1 MNRISSPHLFFFV
14 LFLSVILL
22 SCNKT
27 EQQQRPNILFIMS
40 DDHGYQAISAYDGT
54 LNKTPNIDRL
64 ADEGIRFT
72 QSFVTN
78 SICAPSRA
86 VMLTGTYNNIN
97 GVINNSIV
105 FDSSQITYPKLLRQA
120 GYQTA
125 LFGKWHLKSP
135 PSGFDYWSVL
145 PGQGDYYNPDFIT
158 MGKRERKQGYVT
170 DLITDEF
177 IKWMENRNKEKPF
190 CVLLHNKA
198 PHRNWM
204 PDLKHISMFED
215 KNLPVPETFY
225 DDYKTRSAAAK
236 DQRMSIAKDM
246 YFDYDLKYTNYDN
259 MPGGRYLKG
268 AWKRI
273 HGRLDDNEMKV
284 WDSVYDI
291 RNTEFEKLSLSGK
304 KLAEWKYQR
313 YIKDY
318 LRCIA
323 SVDDNIGRVLDYL
336 DKNGLKDNTIV
347 IYTSDQGFYLGEHG
361 WFDKRFMYEESFRTP
376 LIVRYPDKIKPGI
389 DSTDLVM
396 NLDYAPTLLDFAGVP
411 VPEKMQG
418 ISMKDI
424 LENKKN
430 AQVRDA
436 IYYHYF
442 EYPNEHMVKRHYGIR
457 TDRYKLIHFYYDIDA
472 WELYDLKNDPDEL
485 NNLYNNKDYEDII
498 TGLKN
503 KLQKLREQYND
514 TDESRYLPKP
524 PLKVNNVAKGAK
536 VIYVQPYSNRYPG
549 GGDKALTDGLCAPE
563 TIVPPVDY
571 KNWQGFQGND
581 MEVIIN
587 LKKDTDISEITAG
600 FLQSQANWI
609 FLPKSVKY
617 EISTD
622 GENYDEVAFFK
633 NKNPVPQVEVR
644 KAGYSKKFDR
654 RNVRY
659 IKITAKNIGTC
670 PVWHKGNGKK
680 AWLFCDEVVIN

>member
-1 MNRISSPHLFFFV
+1 
-14 LFLSVILL
+14 
-22 SCNKT
+22 
-27 EQQQRPNILFIMS
+27 
-40 DDHGYQAISAYDGT
+40 
-54 LNKTPNIDRL
+54 
-64 ADEGIRFT
+64 
-72 QSFVTN
+72 
-78 SICAPSRA
+78 
-86 VMLTGTYNNIN
+86 
-97 GVINNSIV
+97 
-105 FDSSQITYPKLLRQA
+105 
-120 GYQTA
+120 
-125 LFGKWHLKSP
+125 
-135 PSGFDYWSVL
+135 
-145 PGQGDYYNPDFIT
+145 

-600 FLQSQANWI
+600 FLQNQANWI

>member
-1 MNRISSPHLFFFV
+1 
-14 LFLSVILL
+14 
-22 SCNKT
+22 
-27 EQQQRPNILFIMS
+27 
-40 DDHGYQAISAYDGT
+40 
-54 LNKTPNIDRL
+54 
-64 ADEGIRFT
+64 
-72 QSFVTN
+72 
-78 SICAPSRA
+78 
-86 VMLTGTYNNIN
+86 
-97 GVINNSIV
+97 
-105 FDSSQITYPKLLRQA
+105 
-120 GYQTA
+120 
-125 LFGKWHLKSP
+125 
-135 PSGFDYWSVL
+135 
-145 PGQGDYYNPDFIT
+145 
-158 MGKRERKQGYVT
+158 
-170 DLITDEF
+170 
-177 IKWMENRNKEKPF
+177 
-190 CVLLHNKA
+190 
-198 PHRNWM
+198 
-204 PDLKHISMFED
+204 
-215 KNLPVPETFY
+215 
-225 DDYKTRSAAAK
+225 
-236 DQRMSIAKDM
+236 M

-524 PLKVNNVAKGAK
+524 PLEVNNVAKGAK

-581 MEVIIN
+581 MEIIID

>member
-1 MNRISSPHLFFFV
+1 
-14 LFLSVILL
+14 
-22 SCNKT
+22 
-27 EQQQRPNILFIMS
+27 MS

-135 PSGFDYWSVL
+135 PSGFEYWSVL

-361 WFDKRFMYEESFRTP
+361 WFDKRFMYEQSFRTP

-498 TGLKN
+498 TSLKN

>member
-1 MNRISSPHLFFFV
+1 
-14 LFLSVILL
+14 
-22 SCNKT
+22 
-27 EQQQRPNILFIMS
+27 MS

-215 KNLPVPETFY
+215 ENLPIPETYY
-225 DDYKTRSAAAK
+225 DDYSTRSAAPREQK
-236 DQRMSIAKDM
+236 MSIAKDM

-361 WFDKRFMYEESFRTP
+361 WFDKRFMYEQSFRTP
-376 LIVRYPDKIKPGI
+376 LIVRYPDKIKPRV

-396 NLDYAPTLLDFAGVP
+396 NLDYAPTLLDFAGIP

-436 IYYHYF
+436 VYYHYF

-524 PLKVNNVAKGAK
+524 PLEVNNVAKGAK

-549 GGDKALTDGLCAPE
+549 RGDKALTDGLCAPE

-571 KNWQGFQGND
+571 KSWQGFQGND

-600 FLQSQANWI
+600 FLQNQSNWI
-609 FLPKSVKY
+609 FLPESVDFEVSKDGKKY
-617 EISTD
+617 EAI
-622 GENYDEVAFFK
+622 AFFK
-633 NKNPVPQVEVR
+633 NEKTSPEAIVR
-644 KAGYSKKFDR
+644 KVKYSKKFESKQA
-654 RNVRY
+654 RY
-659 IKITAKNIGTC
+659 IKVTARNIGIC
-670 PVWHKGNGKK
+670 PKWHRGNGKK
-680 AWLFCDEVVIN
+680 AWMFCDEVIVK